1 MNFKKAYQSCEGY
14 TCLSGPGNSSLNML
28 QFGILELPED
38 KTFAFDTAETE
49 AAFLILGG
57 TCDFICGETKW
68 SKVGV
73 RRTVFEGKAAAAYF
87 PRREKVEITA
97 VTRVKIAVIQ
107 SPIGEDTQ
115 PFLVNPCDVKTVIL
129 GQPTWMRDT
138 HFVIDDR
145 VPSRRLYV
153 GEAFMYPGNWAGF
166 PPHKHDVDDMPA
178 EAVLEEIYYYLFE
191 PSQGF
196 AIQRLYTA
204 DGSID
209 EVYVVKSDEAVEFP
223 RGYHPVVN
231 APGYNGYFLWA
242 MAGNHR
248 GFYRRSDPEHEWVS
262 ALENYLKKNGA

>member
-1 MNFKKAYQSCEGY
+1 MNFKKEYRGGEGY
-14 TCLSGPGNSSLNML
+14 TCLSGPGNSSLSML
-28 QFGILELPED
+28 QFGILELSAGT
-38 KTFAFDTAETE
+38 TFVFDTAETE

-57 TCDFICGETKW
+57 TCDFTCDGTRW
-68 SKVGV
+68 AKVGV
-73 RRTVFEGKAAAAYF
+73 RRTVFEGKAATAYF
-87 PRREKVEITA
+87 PRRKKVEIAA
-97 VTRVKIAVIQ
+97 VTKVKIAVIQ
-107 SPIGEDTQ
+107 SPIEEDT
-115 PFLVNPCDVKTVIL
+115 PPYLVNPGDVKTAIL

-138 HFVIDDR
+138 HFNVDDR
-145 VPSRRLYV
+145 VPSKRLYI

-191 PSQGF
+191 PAQGF

-209 EVYVVKSDEAVEFP
+209 EVYVVKSDDAVEFP

-242 MAGNHR
+242 MAGDHR
-248 GFYRRSDPEHEWVS
+248 GFYRRSDPDHEWVS